1 MSEFHDG
8 TETPSSASDSDS
20 ELDFFVL
27 DDEGDYEAPP
37 KNVVIVGMTGNGKSA
52 LANTICNQT
61 DYFQESDDVCS
72 ITSTSKSKILGYNGQ
87 RYRIV
92 DTIGIGDNRISCE
105 NVLMSL
111 ADTCSKLENGIFALI
126 FVTKGR
132 FSTYELETYEY
143 FRDVIFGTEILE
155 HIIVV
160 RTNTANFLRDPHIN
174 ERLQDSLIRNISGA
188 EHMSLVNEIF
198 MATQLVCVNNPG
210 PNDGIP
216 DWETTRKSSRE
227 ILLSQLQRRSDAG
240 RSSYIPPNLS
250 VIQRRITKYI
260 AEYKN
265 IKARLT
271 ETQSHIEALR
281 RRLQEAETQRTTFEK
296 TLRRELDDETTKALT
311 LRDHE
316 LQAKDAI
323 IFEMRKTMR
332 DLEDKL
338 GRMEISGS
346 PRTGLSMPML
356 GEICNIL

>member
-1 MSEFHDG
+1 
-8 TETPSSASDSDS
+8 
-20 ELDFFVL
+20 
-27 DDEGDYEAPP
+27 
-37 KNVVIVGMTGNGKSA
+37 MTGNGKSA

-72 ITSTSKSKILGYNGQ
+72 ITSSSKSKILCYNGQ

-160 RTNTANFLRDPHIN
+160 RTNTANFLREPHIN
-174 ERLQDSLIRNISGA
+174 ARLQDSLIRNISGA
-188 EHMSLVNEIF
+188 EHMSLVREIF
-198 MATQLVCVNNPG
+198 MATQLICVNNPG

-216 DWETTRKSSRE
+216 DWETIRNASRD
-227 ILLSQLQRRSDAG
+227 ILLAQLQRRSDAG
-240 RSSYIPPNLS
+240 RASYIPPNLS

-271 ETQSHIEALR
+271 ETQTHIEVLR
-281 RRLQEAETQRTTFEK
+281 VRLQEAETQRTAFEQN
-296 TLRRELDDETTKALT
+296 LRRQIDEETEKAIN
-311 LRDHE
+311 LRDQE
-316 LQAKDAI
+316 LLAKDEI
-323 IFEMRKTMR
+323 IGTMRTTMR
-332 DLEDKL
+332 DLEAKIVSMQL
-338 GRMEISGS
+338 SNS
-346 PRTGLSMPML
+346 PGIAAMPMPIL
-356 GEICNIL
+356 RELCNIL